1 MSLLR
6 EDYATNHM
14 APLRWTVFV
23 PGFQA
28 MLAYRLGSWCN
39 GLSPWILRA
48 PVRLVQNFLS
58 YIVRNVY
65 GIELYSTARIGRRF
79 CIAHQHGIVIHKFAM
94 IGDDCVVR
102 QGVTIG
108 GGGIRNDATGAP
120 RLGDRVK
127 VGAGAVIAGS
137 ISIGDD
143 VVIGPN
149 AVAMS
154 NVPAGSIVT
163 APPSRIMTP
172 PPRRAI
178 PAEPTR
184 SGAAE
189 AAAVADGTQP

>member
-1 MSLLR
+1 
-6 EDYATNHM
+6 
-14 APLRWTVFV
+14 
-23 PGFQA
+23 
-28 MLAYRLGSWCN
+28 
-39 GLSPWILRA
+39 
-48 PVRLVQNFLS
+48 
-58 YIVRNVY
+58 
-65 GIELYSTARIGRRF
+65 
-79 CIAHQHGIVIHKFAM
+79 
-94 IGDDCVVR
+94 
-102 QGVTIG
+102 
-108 GGGIRNDATGAP
+108 
-120 RLGDRVK
+120 VK